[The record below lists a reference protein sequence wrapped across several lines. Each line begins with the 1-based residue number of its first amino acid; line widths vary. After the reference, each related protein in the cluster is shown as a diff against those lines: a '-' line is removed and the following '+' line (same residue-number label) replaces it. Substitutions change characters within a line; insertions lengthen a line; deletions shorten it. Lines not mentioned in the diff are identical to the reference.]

1 MDGNLIYDGEFLDG
15 KRNGKGKEYYK
26 EGKLKFEGNYLNGEK
41 NGKGKEYYHNGQL
54 AFNGE
59 YINGEKMEKPETE
72 IENIFIKKIPIIKK
86 YKFKFKGFVK
96 K

>member
-1 MDGNLIYDGEFLDG
+1 
-15 KRNGKGKEYYK
+15 
-26 EGKLKFEGNYLNGEK
+26 
-41 NGKGKEYYHNGQL
+41 
-54 AFNGE
+54 
-59 YINGEKMEKPETE
+59 MEKPETE